1 MMSVYRRSLLL
12 LALTA
17 CSHSKA
23 GTVVFG
29 AAGPWNEAYGDAN
42 KKGIE
47 LAVDE
52 INASPA
58 WSKDRHL
65 EIVFAE
71 RLRQRRPRERGRAAV
86 RRQHARSSPSSA
98 T

>member
-17 CSHSKA
+17 CSHTKA

-42 KKGIE
+42 KK
-47 LAVDE
+47 AFS
-52 INASPA
+52 SP
-58 WSKDRHL
+58 STRSTP
-65 EIVFAE
+65 V
-71 RLRQRRPRERGRAAV
+71 PRGRATDVCRYQFADDSGKGARASAV
-86 RRQHARSSPSSA
+86 AQ
-98 T
+98 